1 MSEAI
6 PFFSDLPVKAIPA
19 VQRLFDEAQ
28 APGYSLPAVYSNL
41 VSRLNAAS
49 VTPPARAIVKRWL
62 AGAQNGLIERPVMP
76 DGSGGAD
83 IPAAPVPNYFE
94 HLPDAALPALV
105 EVWAIVQAAAGTAGE
120 EEEDERAFDGFFDAM
135 RAINHMEPQWR
146 GFVAYVKAIRAGQ
159 VEHPAKPTPELPAA
173 PVAPEVAPDEPQ
185 VRAADPAPAVKPT
198 RRVRKVKVDALVVDP
213 ASGAAVQPEV
223 AIEADPETGHVA
235 SVLLV
240 ADEDASASLPEP
252 AYVPLTPTNFRE
264 FAQGGVIVP
273 ETARISFT
281 PAADPAPVSAEVA
294 TRLRSLRSQ
303 LVADT
308 CAILEADIRRQAEKI
323 VIDQLRAMAD
333 ELEGGAV

>member
-62 AGAQNGLIERPVMP
+62 AGVQIGRVERPVMP

-94 HLPDAALPALV
+94 SLPDAALPALE

-120 EEEDERAFDGFFDAM
+120 EDEDERAFDGFFDAM

-146 GFVAYVKAIRAGQ
+146 SFVAYVKAIRAGQ
-159 VEHPAKPTPELPAA
+159 VEHPAKPTPAPPAEPAA
-173 PVAPEVAPDEPQ
+173 AGEAPGEPQ
-185 VRAADPAPAVKPT
+185 MRAADPAPAVKPT
-198 RRVRKVKVDALVVDP
+198 RKARKVTVDALVVDP
-213 ASGAAVQPEV
+213 ASNAAVQPEV
-223 AIEADPETGHVA
+223 VTGDDQGA
-235 SVLLV
+235 PTLV
-240 ADEDASASLPEP
+240 P
-252 AYVPLTPTNFRE
+252 AYVPLTPGNFRE
-264 FAQGGVIVP
+264 FVQEGVILP

-281 PAADPAPVSAEVA
+281 PAADAGPVSAEVA

-308 CAILEADIRRQAEKI
+308 CAILEADIRRQAERI

-333 ELEGGAV
+333 ELEGGAA